1 MIMNKRIQY
10 ILSVLCFLSLV
21 SCTSEEELAP
31 AEEQGEIWLSVV
43 DTSKVEIVT
52 RALSGFDVKDFN
64 VSLSRGETVVFSS
77 RKYGDIAGSP
87 ITCSAGSGYLL
98 TAESCTE
105 SEAER
110 TNSGWGQARL
120 AKDTSFTVKP
130 VEPTEVTLKC
140 VLANSSVNVEFS
152 DFIKKNLSDYAITLY
167 AADASSRSFTFNKN
181 NYSYKTAYF
190 NVGAAGRAL
199 QYTISLTLPG
209 EKEPH
214 TYSNVLTLEPSHSYH
229 LTVKLDDESKSKISI
244 GIMVDG
250 TLVDEKTSTE
260 IINPYD

>member
-1 MIMNKRIQY
+1 MIMNKRILY
-10 ILSVLCFLSLV
+10 LLSVLCFFSF
-21 SCTSEEELAP
+21 SACTSEEETVLT
-31 AEEQGEIWLSVV
+31 EEQGEIWLSVV
-43 DTSKVEIVT
+43 DTSKIEIVT
-52 RALSGFDVKDFN
+52 RALSGFDVKDF
-64 VSLSRGETVVFSS
+64 SS
-77 RKYGDIAGSP
+77 RKYGDIAGAP

-167 AADASSRSFTFNKN
+167 AVDVSSRSFTFNKN

-190 NVGAAGRAL
+190 NVGAVGRAL
-199 QYTISLTLPG
+199 QYTINLTLPG

>member
-1 MIMNKRIQY
+1 MIMNKRILY
-10 ILSVLCFLSLV
+10 LLSVLCFFSF
-21 SCTSEEELAP
+21 SACTSEEETVLT
-31 AEEQGEIWLSVV
+31 EEQGEIWLSVV
-43 DTSKVEIVT
+43 DTSKIEIVT

-77 RKYGDIAGSP
+77 RKYGDIAGAP

-152 DFIKKNLSDYAITLY
+152 DFI
-167 AADASSRSFTFNKN
+167 NKN

-190 NVGAAGRAL
+190 NVGAVGRAL
-199 QYTISLTLPG
+199 QYTINLTLPG

>member
-1 MIMNKRIQY
+1 MIMNKRILY
-10 ILSVLCFLSLV
+10 LLSVLCFFSF
-21 SCTSEEELAP
+21 SACTSEEEPVLT
-31 AEEQGEIWLSVV
+31 EELGEIWLSVV
-43 DTSKVEIVT
+43 DTSKVEVVT

-64 VSLSRGETVVFSS
+64 VSLSRGETMVFSS

-87 ITCSAGSGYLL
+87 ITC
-98 TAESCTE
+98 

-167 AADASSRSFTFNKN
+167 AVDVSSRSFTFNKN

-190 NVGAAGRAL
+190 NVGAVGRAL
-199 QYTISLTLPG
+199 QYTINLTLPG

-250 TLVDEKTSTE
+250 TLVDEKTATE
-260 IINPYD
+260 IINPYE

>member
-43 DTSKVEIVT
+43 DTSKIEIVT

-77 RKYGDIAGSP
+77 RKYGDIAGAP

-105 SEAER
+105 GEAER

-120 AKDTSFTVKP
+120 AGNVSFTVKP
-130 VEPTEVTLKC
+130 VEATEVTLKS
-140 VLANSSVNVEFS
+140 A
-152 DFIKKNLSDYAITLY
+152 
-167 AADASSRSFTFNKN
+167 
-181 NYSYKTAYF
+181 
-190 NVGAAGRAL
+190 
-199 QYTISLTLPG
+199 
-209 EKEPH
+209 
-214 TYSNVLTLEPSHSYH
+214 
-229 LTVKLDDESKSKISI
+229 
-244 GIMVDG
+244 
-250 TLVDEKTSTE
+250 
-260 IINPYD
+260 